1 MMATLEQVEKLREK
15 TGVSF
20 EEAKAV
26 LEECNDD
33 LLDAIIYLE
42 RQGKVNAPAG
52 GGYYSSQYTQEEQ
65 EYQANGG
72 CCNDRRAGC
81 GSFGESMG
89 KFGRFCARIF
99 NIGNTNYLEAEK
111 RGEVMFSVPVTVLVI
126 LLIFFF
132 WVVVPLFILSLFF
145 GFRYRFV
152 GNEMGTEQVN
162 KVMDG
167 ASDTAEDIKKNFS
180 SSNNNNDNNNGSKQ
194 Q

>member
-1 MMATLEQVEKLREK
+1 MATLEQVEKLREK

-52 GGYYSSQYTQEEQ
+52 GGYYSSQNTQQEQ
-65 EYQANGG
+65 EYQADGG

-81 GSFGESMG
+81 GSFGEAMG

-111 RGEVMFSVPVTVLVI
+111 HGEVMFSVPVTVLVV

-180 SSNNNNDNNNGSKQ
+180 SSNNNDNNNGSKQ